1 MDRNWKTEAEVKGE
15 SDGSLHNKGEQVTA
29 ANGSCPRNGGEVK
42 VEGSATGGNR
52 RALRVG
58 G

>member
-1 MDRNWKTEAEVKGE
+1 MKGE

-42 VEGSATGGNR
+42 VEGSATGRSR